1 MTKSSPTKLS
11 HFFALYDYGQG
22 GLWVVI
28 AAESADQIRDKYP
41 TLRVFDGIPPM
52 LDSAGIEA
60 VRRAGVQHID
70 DVPTGWLANVECR

>member
-1 MTKSSPTKLS
+1 MEIRE
-11 HFFALYDYGQG
+11 FFALLDYGQG

-28 AAESADQIRDKYP
+28 AAESSDQIRDKYP
-41 TLRVFDGIPPM
+41 TLRVFDGVPPM
-52 LDSAGIEA
+52 LDSAAIEA